1 MVPRWVI
8 RMQELVGRL
17 GAAMKSRASAL
28 LFLPSCSHHAPG
40 ATGRQ
45 RPTMTSTGI
54 SGWMMNP
61 SFDLM
66 PSELASFSPCFP
78 HGHVRSETKTCRAR
92 RQGAVRN
99 YQDLPRSMSQY
110 QARVGLGSIL
120 TTHLIRLGRP
130 RGRGK
135 GKHQGH
141 LLLMEV
147 AAQQAGVPSAS
158 LERNLASLASASEV
172 LWSSADLGLAIL
184 PRLLP
189 HIRVA
194 FALGETRTRGGAGQW
209 RHRFSQAPDHRNRV
223 RITASTLQFRG
234 FVGWTPFDQVGHFF
248 PSSTQGSLTTWLW
261 PV

>member
-120 TTHLIRLGRP
+120 ATHLIRLGRP

-194 FALGETRTRGGAGQW
+194 FALGETRTRGGGRVNGDIAFPKPPTTETEYAS
-209 RHRFSQAPDHRNRV
+209 RRAPFNSEGLLDGRL
-223 RITASTLQFRG
+223 STKLAISFLPR
-234 FVGWTPFDQVGHFF
+234 PREA
-248 PSSTQGSLTTWLW
+248 
-261 PV
+261 